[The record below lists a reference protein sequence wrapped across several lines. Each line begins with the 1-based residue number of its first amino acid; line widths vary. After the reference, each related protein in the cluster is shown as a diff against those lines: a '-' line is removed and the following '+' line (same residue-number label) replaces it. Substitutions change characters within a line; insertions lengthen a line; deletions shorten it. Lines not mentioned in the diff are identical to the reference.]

1 MPLAEWGVCV
11 YMYLSLTQIVLVC
24 VPDVIARY
32 RDKIR
37 KLEPEIHE
45 IMKTEEEEKQ
55 VCGYGARGG
64 GGGGAVWVW
73 SSQEVKG
80 CSHVCQST
88 STQLRISEMEV
99 NKACNMIEHQGE
111 IFSRPPRTWIQRTA
125 GTKRAAGTAMGGGG
139 ALGNTQNLWPIV
151 RGRSHIPTHH

>member
-1 MPLAEWGVCV
+1 MPVAVWGVCVWV
-11 YMYLSLTQIVLVC
+11 YMYLSLIQIVLVC

-64 GGGGAVWVW
+64 GV
-73 SSQEVKG
+73 QFG
-80 CSHVCQST
+80 CGP
-88 STQLRISEMEV
+88 LR
-99 NKACNMIEHQGE
+99 K
-111 IFSRPPRTWIQRTA
+111 
-125 GTKRAAGTAMGGGG
+125 
-139 ALGNTQNLWPIV
+139 
-151 RGRSHIPTHH
+151 